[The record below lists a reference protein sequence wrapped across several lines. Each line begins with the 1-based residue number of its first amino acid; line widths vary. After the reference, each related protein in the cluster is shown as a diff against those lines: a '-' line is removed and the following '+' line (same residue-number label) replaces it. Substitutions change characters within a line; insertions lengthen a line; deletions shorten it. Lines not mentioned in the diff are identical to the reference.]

1 MVNKKSTIKDAG
13 DHNWDME
20 RMQMEKEKG
29 NITSDRDYVNKE
41 SKDIS
46 AAATTKSKKDYIE
59 EE

>member
-1 MVNKKSTIKDAG
+1 MVNKKSTIKDTG

-29 NITSDRDYVNKE
+29 NITSDRDYVNRE

-46 AAATTKSKKDYIE
+46 AAVTKPKKDDDE